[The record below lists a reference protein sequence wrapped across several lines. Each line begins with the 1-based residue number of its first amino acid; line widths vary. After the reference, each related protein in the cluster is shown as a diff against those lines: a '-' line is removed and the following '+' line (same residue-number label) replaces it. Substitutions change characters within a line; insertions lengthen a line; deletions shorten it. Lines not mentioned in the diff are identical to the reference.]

1 MAAAAQAKKNHC
13 TFLQVIKTQVQLKQQ
28 HIKNLLQQAQQKH
41 ELGFLRLASWGSVP
55 IVVLYFGFFTSAQKK
70 LYNFQKC

>member
-41 ELGFLRLASWGSVP
+41 ELGFLRLASWEV
-55 IVVLYFGFFTSAQKK
+55 YQ
-70 LYNFQKC
+70 